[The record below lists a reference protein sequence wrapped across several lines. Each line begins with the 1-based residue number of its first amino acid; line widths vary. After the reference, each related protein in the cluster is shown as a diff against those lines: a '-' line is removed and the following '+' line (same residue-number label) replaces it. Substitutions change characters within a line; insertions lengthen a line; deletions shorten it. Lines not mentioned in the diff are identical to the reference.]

1 MKITHIKAREIF
13 DSRGCPTVEC
23 ELYLDNG
30 MTTTASVPTG
40 LSRSHHEAYEL
51 RDGGSRLG
59 GMGVTKAVENIEKII
74 APALIGKEPNGPTLD
89 IAILDLDTMPD
100 KSRLGA
106 NAILA
111 VSMAVYKA
119 QAIFEQIE
127 LYELLAYLCGAET
140 ISVPLPQFNFIN
152 GGVHADNGLPIQE
165 FLILPVGASS
175 FRSAMEIGVTL
186 FQELKTILRKK
197 GKSTAVGDE
206 GGFAAQ
212 FASSEEAI
220 ECLVEAMERVGKSDD
235 SRCVIGLDFAATQ
248 YYDSTSTL
256 YSWNNKKLSSL
267 ELIEAYQTLLQ
278 TYPVYS
284 IEDPL
289 AEDDWVAWQTLM
301 TACGSEIQI
310 IGDDIFAT
318 NFYRIEEGIKQ
329 GLANAVLIKPNQ
341 IGTITETLQAIQ
353 LCKQNNM
360 KTVVSHRSG
369 ETNDSFI
376 ADLAVGAS
384 AGQIKAGGCS
394 RGERLAKYNRLL
406 AIEDQLLQTFG
417 SLD

>member
-1 MKITHIKAREIF
+1 MKITHIKAREIY
-13 DSRGCPTVEC
+13 DSRGWPTVEC

-30 MTTTASVPTG
+30 MITTASVPAG
-40 LSRSHHEAYEL
+40 RSRSHHEACEL
-51 RDGGSRLG
+51 RDGGKRLN
-59 GMGVTKAVENIEKII
+59 GMGVQKAVEHIEKVI

-100 KSRLGA
+100 KSNLGA

-140 ISVPLPQFNFIN
+140 ISVPLPQFNMIN
-152 GGVHADNGLPIQE
+152 GGVHADNNLPIQE
-165 FLILPVGASS
+165 FLVLPVGASS
-175 FRSAMEIGVTL
+175 FRSAMEIGVTV
-186 FQELKTILRKK
+186 FHELQNILRKK

-212 FASSEEAI
+212 FSGPEEALDYLVTAI
-220 ECLVEAMERVGKSDD
+220 EAVGKSEDT
-235 SRCVIGLDFAATQ
+235 RCVIGLDFAASQ
-248 YYDSTSTL
+248 YYDPTSTL
-256 YSWNNKKLSSL
+256 YTWNNKKLSSL
-267 ELIEAYQTLLQ
+267 ELIEAYQSLLQ
-278 TYPVYS
+278 AYPIYS

-289 AEDDWVAWQTLM
+289 AEDDWIAWQTLM
-301 TACGSEIQI
+301 TACGAEIQI
-310 IGDDIFAT
+310 VGDDIFAT

-353 LCKQNNM
+353 LCKQNNI
-360 KTVVSHRSG
+360 KTIVSHRSG
-369 ETNDSFI
+369 ETNETFI
-376 ADLAVGAS
+376 ADLAVGS
-384 AGQIKAGGCS
+384 SSGQIKAGGCC

-406 AIEDQLLQTFG
+406 AIEDTLLETFG